1 MLPQHQPPPRI
12 HTQFLV
18 LNKDATTAESRKFTS
33 LYGPLSRLVHSPCSY
48 IQLARKYHPDT
59 NPDANARDKF
69 VEIQEAYDV
78 SSNYFVPLSHT
89 QSAVFRS

>member
-1 MLPQHQPPPRI
+1 MQH
-12 HTQFLV
+12 L
-18 LNKDATTAESRKFTS
+18 LKSRKFTS
-33 LYGPLSRLVHSPCSY
+33 PYARYRVLCLHLTQY

-78 SSNYFVPLSHT
+78 SSNQLDPLFYT
-89 QSAVFRS
+89 QFAAFRS

>member
-1 MLPQHQPPPRI
+1 MQQL
-12 HTQFLV
+12 L
-18 LNKDATTAESRKFTS
+18 KSRKFTS
-33 LYGPLSRLVHSPCSY
+33 LYARYRVLY
-48 IQLARKYHPDT
+48 IHLAQYVQLARKYHPDT